1 MTFDFKFSG
10 TVFEWRGPAPFYF
23 VEINSKLSTEIHS
36 ESKQFSYGWGVI
48 PVTAKIGHT
57 DFTTAII
64 PKDGKYLF
72 PLKDLVRKREKLEI
86 DSKVSVQF
94 NLGNPNLKK

>member
-1 MTFDFKFSG
+1 MTFDFQVTGK
-10 TVFEWRGPAPFYF
+10 VFEWRGPSPFYF
-23 VEINSKLSTEIHS
+23 VEINSKISDEIQS

-48 PVTAKIGHT
+48 PVTAKIGKT

-72 PLKDLVRKREKLEI
+72 PLKDLVRKRENLEI
-86 DSKVSVQF
+86 DSKVSIQF
-94 NLGNPNLKK
+94 KLGKTKK

>member
-1 MTFDFKFSG
+1 MTFDFQLTGK
-10 TVFEWRGPAPFYF
+10 VFEWRGPAPFYF
-23 VEINSKLSTEIHS
+23 VEINPKISAEIQS

-48 PVTAKIGHT
+48 PVTAQIGKT

-72 PLKDLVRKREKLEI
+72 PLKDSVRSKEKLEM
-86 DSKVSVQF
+86 DSKVLINF
-94 NLGNPNLKK
+94 NLGKSKK

>member
-1 MTFDFKFSG
+1 MTFDFQVTGK
-10 TVFEWRGPAPFYF
+10 VFEWRGPSPFYF
-23 VEINSKLSTEIHS
+23 VEINSKISAEIQS

-48 PVTAKIGHT
+48 PVTAKIGNT

-72 PLKDLVRKREKLEI
+72 PLKDSVRSKENLKI
-86 DSKVSVQF
+86 DSRVSIQF
-94 NLGNPNLKK
+94 NLGKNK

>member
-1 MTFDFKFSG
+1 MIFDFQVAGK
-10 TVFEWRGPAPFYF
+10 VFEWRGPSPFYF
-23 VEINSKLSTEIHS
+23 VEINSKISAEIQS

-48 PVTAKIGHT
+48 PVTAKIGKT

-72 PLKDLVRKREKLEI
+72 PLKDLVRKRENLEI
-86 DSKVSVQF
+86 DSKVSIQF
-94 NLGNPNLKK
+94 NLGKSKK